1 MPINSNLNLMDRLME
16 KQNSIG
22 EMEEILG
29 KGLDQPFNCS
39 CSGARKL
46 LYSTQ
51 KDHVVPVNKCEP
63 PSVQTGYEIRYGDR
77 SSSIIEAY
85 ADMTVVAIIPKFSFA
100 PKQHYFIIVRAEN
113 GTYDVLERTSY
124 EHTTES
130 FGYLYN
136 NSYMDSLSPGD
147 KIKKGDKIRKSNSY
161 DSYGNR
167 QDGVNLLCAYMATD
181 KTMED
186 SVILSKSASEKL
198 GTNLIRK
205 VQIII
210 NDNDIPLNMY
220 GEGDIYKSFPDIGE
234 DIKDGIFC
242 AIRRENKDQFLFTQS
257 YDRLSEIMMS
267 DDKFTLHGKVVDID
281 IRSNNQDILDSF
293 YNTQLKKYDNELKRF
308 SSEIIQT
315 CEHIKSVE
323 PTAHYSYNL
332 DKLLFNSKRIMR
344 GDQYIKDKEGKV
356 FGNTIMDV
364 IVVEEYPV
372 SIGDKTSDR
381 CGGKGVV
388 SFILDDDLMPKDDL
402 GRTVDAII
410 NQSTC
415 VNRENPGQLMET
427 TVNHIGAR
435 LIDYIATMQLD
446 VDEAFGLIYEFLEIV
461 SPEEASEL
469 ALYVASLDMID
480 SMALLQSIISDGM
493 IYTSVR
499 PIKDNL
505 TLDKINKL
513 YQTFPWI
520 GQSELTVPIKDS
532 NGNIRYIPSRRKI
545 VCGKKYM
552 FRLKQYADEKF
563 SSTSMSA
570 TNLRNLN
577 TRSKSSKNYKSLH
590 SNTPIAMGSMEI
602 DDLSHLGMEHVISIL
617 MIHSVSPRA
626 RRLCEKMLTGD
637 PFDIDIRLD
646 DESTNRNVEIL
657 NTYFKAKGIKL
668 TFEKILKEYKSFIEW
683 HKDKK
688 LEPQSFIQWNDE
700 KEDIKDEKDPN
711 TFIIW
716 DN

>member
-51 KDHVVPVNKCEP
+51 KDQTVPVKNAEP
-63 PSVQTGYEIRYGDR
+63 PCVQTGYEIRFGSY

-85 ADMTVVAIIPKFSFA
+85 DDMSVVAIIPKFSFA
-100 PKQHYFIIVRAEN
+100 PKQHYYIIVR
-113 GTYDVLERTSY
+113 GSDSVYDIIERVSY
-124 EHTTES
+124 EHTTEC

-136 NSYMDSLSPGD
+136 NNYMDSLNVGD
-147 KIKKGDKIRKSNSY
+147 TIKKGDTIRKSNSY
-161 DSYGNR
+161 DEYGNR
-167 QDGVNLLCAYMATD
+167 QDGVNLLCAYLATD

-186 SVILSKSASEKL
+186 SVILSESASKKL
-198 GTNLIRK
+198 STTLIRK

-220 GEGDIYKSFPDIGE
+220 GDSNENYKSFPDIGE
-234 DIKDGIFC
+234 DINNGILC

-281 IRSNNQDILDSF
+281 LYSNNQDILNSF

-308 SSEIIQT
+308 TSEIIQV
-315 CEHIKSVE
+315 CNHIKEVE
-323 PTAHYSYNL
+323 PTAKFGYDLQKILYNAE
-332 DKLLFNSKRIMR
+332 RVAR

-356 FGNTIMDV
+356 FGNTIMEFI
-364 IVVEEYPV
+364 IVEDYDV

-388 SFILDDDLMPKDDL
+388 SFILPDELMPKDDL

-435 LIDYIATMQLD
+435 LINYISEMRLD
-446 VDEAFGLIYEFLEIV
+446 VDEAFGLLYEFLEIV
-461 SPEEASEL
+461 SPEEASAL
-469 ALYVASLDMID
+469 SLYVASLDMID
-480 SMALLQSIISDGM
+480 SYSLLQSIINDGM

-505 TLDKINKL
+505 TLEKINKL
-513 YQTFPWI
+513 YKAFPWI
-520 GQSELTVPIKDS
+520 GQSELTIPIKDS

-577 TRSKSSKNYKSLH
+577 TRSKNSKSYKSLH
-590 SNTPIAMGSMEI
+590 SNTPIAMG
-602 DDLSHLGMEHVISIL
+602 
-617 MIHSVSPRA
+617 
-626 RRLCEKMLTGD
+626 
-637 PFDIDIRLD
+637 
-646 DESTNRNVEIL
+646 
-657 NTYFKAKGIKL
+657 
-668 TFEKILKEYKSFIEW
+668 KIA
-683 HKDKK
+683 
-688 LEPQSFIQWNDE
+688 
-700 KEDIKDEKDPN
+700 
-711 TFIIW
+711 
-716 DN
+716 